1 MNKKV
6 IFLISLSVFLGIILI
21 IIFFGPKREPEETS
35 QINYSDQQKFL
46 SEERK
51 AYFGLAPETEVEVLA
66 DDEGY
71 EIYQII
77 RDTEKTD

>member
-1 MNKKV
+1 MSKKV
-6 IFLISLSVFLGIILI
+6 IFLISISIVLGIILI
-21 IIFFGPKREPEETS
+21 IIFFGPKKEPKETS
-35 QINYSDQQKFL
+35 QINYSDQKEFL

-51 AYFGLAPETEVEVLA
+51 VYFGLAPETEVEVLA

-77 RDTEKTD
+77 KKTEKPD